1 MAFTTNGKSIK
12 DIMDAYNAGEV
23 DFETVYS
30 EFETRRDREGKSEGW
45 VARYTRA
52 IDALDNG
59 VDGSEVVAMAFAKAD
74 KPKAKAKVKAKAKG
88 KSMDTKIVEVAN
100 NPLSKLSK
108 AQVAQVMA
116 YIEFVSK

>member
-23 DFETVYS
+23 EFETVYS
-30 EFETRRDREGKSEGW
+30 TFEARRDREGKSEGW

-52 IDALDNG
+52 IDALNNG

-74 KPKAKAKVKAKAKG
+74 KPKAKAKAKAKAPAK
-88 KSMDTKIVEVAN
+88 APA
-100 NPLSKLSK
+100 NPLSDLSK
-108 AQVAQVMA
+108 AQIAQVMA
-116 YIEFVSK
+116 FVKIIKG

>member
-23 DFETVYS
+23 EFETVYS
-30 EFETRRDREGKSEGW
+30 TFEARRDREGKSEGW

-52 IDALDNG
+52 IDALDKG
-59 VDGSEVVAMAFAKAD
+59 ADGSEVVAMAFAKAD
-74 KPKAKAKVKAKAKG
+74 KPKAKAKAKG
-88 KSMDTKIVEVAN
+88 KSMDAKVLEVAN

-116 YIEFVSK
+116 FVELLAK

>member
-23 DFETVYS
+23 EFETVYS
-30 EFETRRDREGKSEGW
+30 TFEARRDREGKSEGW

-52 IDALDNG
+52 IDALNNG

-74 KPKAKAKVKAKAKG
+74 KPKAKAKAKAKAPAK
-88 KSMDTKIVEVAN
+88 APA
-100 NPLSKLSK
+100 NPLSDLSK

-116 YIEFVSK
+116 FVKIIKG

>member
-23 DFETVYS
+23 EFETVYS
-30 EFETRRDREGKSEGW
+30 TFEARRDREGKSEGW

-52 IDALDNG
+52 IDALNKG
-59 VDGSEVVAMAFAKAD
+59 ADGSEVVAMAFAKAD
-74 KPKAKAKVKAKAKG
+74 KPKAKAKAKG
-88 KSMDTKIVEVAN
+88 KSMDAKVLEVAN

-116 YIEFVSK
+116 FVELLAK

>member
-74 KPKAKAKVKAKAKG
+74 KPKAKAKAKG
-88 KSMDTKIVEVAN
+88 KSMDAKVLEVAN

-116 YIEFVSK
+116 FVELLAK

>member
-23 DFETVYS
+23 EFETVYS
-30 EFETRRDREGKSEGW
+30 TFEERRDREGKSEGW

-52 IDALDNG
+52 IDALNKG
-59 VDGSEVVAMAFAKAD
+59 ADGSEVVAMAFAKAD
-74 KPKAKAKVKAKAKG
+74 KPKAKAKAKG
-88 KSMDTKIVEVAN
+88 KSMDAKVLEVAN

-116 YIEFVSK
+116 FVELLAK

>member
-12 DIMDAYNAGEV
+12 DIMDAFNAGDV
-23 DFETVYS
+23 DFETVHTT
-30 EFETRRDREGKSEGW
+30 FEARRVREGKSEGW

-52 IDALDNG
+52 IDALDKG
-59 VDGSEVVAMAFAKAD
+59 ADGSEVVAMAFAKAD
-74 KPKAKAKVKAKAKG
+74 KPKAKAKAKAKG
-88 KSMDTKIVEVAN
+88 KSMDAKVLEVAN

-116 YIEFVSK
+116 FVELLAK